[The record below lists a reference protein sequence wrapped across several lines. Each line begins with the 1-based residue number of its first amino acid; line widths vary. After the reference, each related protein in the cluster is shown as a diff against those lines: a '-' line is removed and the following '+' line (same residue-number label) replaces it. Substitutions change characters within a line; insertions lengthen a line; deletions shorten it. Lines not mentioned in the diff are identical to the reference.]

1 MDNIVH
7 EALMKTVHLYLV
19 VGGMPAAVQAYVDTN
34 DLNIVEDKQKEI
46 LDLYKWDI
54 ELPIV

>member
-46 LDLYKWDI
+46 LDLYAD
-54 ELPIV
+54 VHS

>member
-1 MDNIVH
+1 MH

-46 LDLYKWDI
+46 LDFYKWDS